1 FEQMASHEGGYVALP
16 ESEGKYEL
24 ILHVLNVLVLE
35 ADDHGYTEMGAQ
47 CLRVLYG
54 PRPALAKEAFL
65 INEYKS
71 LKTRSKRE
79 METKVYQHT
88 RELFMK
94 RLTEEISRFET
105 LRDCLRRERTTLFDL
120 ERDSLLLGEKAAKI
134 LAREETRLRNSLQQ
148 TFKQLLAWREKQ
160 GQEEPVSSAAGGKPS
175 GSPSSS
181 PNGRPGAGRR
191 GGDGAP
197 AAAAGVTVRSSWQRK
212 PKRASKPAQQQ
223 TPAAKRCERIVALPP
238 AASKTALQPPH
249 SFRFAGH
256 PLPQRGEGCGAS
268 FMLRSRRRPRR
279 PQGLRQPGLPG
290 HIAMCRYVPGSV
302 HAALTRSLQLPER
315 LRPGG

>member
-1 FEQMASHEGGYVALP
+1 M
-16 ESEGKYEL
+16 
-24 ILHVLNVLVLE
+24 
-35 ADDHGYTEMGAQ
+35 
-47 CLRVLYG
+47 
-54 PRPALAKEAFL
+54 
-65 INEYKS
+65 
-71 LKTRSKRE
+71 
-79 METKVYQHT
+79 
-88 RELFMK
+88 
-94 RLTEEISRFET
+94 
-105 LRDCLRRERTTLFDL
+105 

-134 LAREETRLRNSLQQ
+134 VAREETRLRNYLQQ

-197 AAAAGVTVRSSWQRK
+197 AAAAGVTVRSSWQRRR
-212 PKRASKPAQQQ
+212 KRASKPAQQQ

>member
-71 LKTRSKRE
+71 LQTRSKRE
-79 METKVYQHT
+79 TETKVYQHT

-94 RLTEEISRFET
+94 KLTEEISHFET
-105 LRDCLRRERTTLFDL
+105 LRDCLRRERTTLFDM

-134 LAREETRLRNSLQQ
+134 LAREETRLRNYLQQ
-148 TFKQLLAWREKQ
+148 TFKQLLAWREKR

-175 GSPSSS
+175 GPPSSS

-197 AAAAGVTVRSSWQRK
+197 AAAAPRSPTSRK
-212 PKRASKPAQQQ
+212 RTSKPIPTA
-223 TPAAKRCERIVALPP
+223 RSGER
-238 AASKTALQPPH
+238 
-249 SFRFAGH
+249 
-256 PLPQRGEGCGAS
+256 
-268 FMLRSRRRPRR
+268 
-279 PQGLRQPGLPG
+279 
-290 HIAMCRYVPGSV
+290 
-302 HAALTRSLQLPER
+302 
-315 LRPGG
+315 